1 MKKLRCKDYNKWIAT
16 NRKVQSLDQNE
27 SKLNSAIIVKSG
39 DHAPGD
45 DKIIKTAFSKNNVV
59 TIKSKWNSNNYL
71 ITRACRRSTM
81 VPM

>member
-1 MKKLRCKDYNKWIAT
+1 MKKLRCKYYNKQIAT
-16 NRKVQSLDQNE
+16 CRKVQSRDQKE

-59 TIKSKWNSNNYL
+59 TIKSK
-71 ITRACRRSTM
+71 
-81 VPM
+81 

>member
-1 MKKLRCKDYNKWIAT
+1 MKKLRCKYYNERIAT
-16 NRKVQSLDQNE
+16 SRKFQSLDQKE

-59 TIKSKWNSNNYL
+59 TIKSK
-71 ITRACRRSTM
+71 
-81 VPM
+81 